1 MLFRS
6 KDNAGLV
13 QRYAL
18 CNVEQYAKVVQAESI
33 EEALKLYRQKMNLI
47 NAEEPKEPDV
57 STAEHGEKLPEK
69 HDTKMTNGVVS
80 EVTEAEIEGYTFYY
94 FTIEGSESIFMSS
107 IQNSNLQPLKL
118 KVGTEVTVMSY
129 TEKDVEI
136 VTEITIK

>member
-1 MLFRS
+1 
-6 KDNAGLV
+6 
-13 QRYAL
+13 
-18 CNVEQYAKVVQAESI
+18 
-33 EEALKLYRQKMNLI
+33 MNLI
-47 NAEEPKEPDV
+47 TAEEPKEPDV

-69 HDTKMTNGVVS
+69 HDTKMTNGNLYP

>member
-1 MLFRS
+1 
-6 KDNAGLV
+6 
-13 QRYAL
+13 
-18 CNVEQYAKVVQAESI
+18 
-33 EEALKLYRQKMNLI
+33 MNLI
-47 NAEEPKEPDV
+47 TAEEPKEPDV